1 MASVLANYLELKM
14 SHELNSM
21 GGYLH
26 YYAEFELRTSHLFTL
41 RVKFQAIKQLNKKKI
56 NNSAYQYSCGLK
68 FSPFFKFLR

>member
-26 YYAEFELRTSHLFTL
+26 YYVEFELRTSHSFTL
-41 RVKFQAIKQLNKKKI
+41 RVKFQAIKQLNKKK
-56 NNSAYQYSCGLK
+56 N
-68 FSPFFKFLR
+68 